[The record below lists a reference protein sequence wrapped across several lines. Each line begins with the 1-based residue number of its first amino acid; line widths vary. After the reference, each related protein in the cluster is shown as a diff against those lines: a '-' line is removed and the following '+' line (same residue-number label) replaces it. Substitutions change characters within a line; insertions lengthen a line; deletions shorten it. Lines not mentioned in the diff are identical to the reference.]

1 MRVPVSWLRS
11 YAPIPPDVSAAAI
24 GDALVRAGLEVERV
38 EAVGADVTGVVV
50 GEVVAYA
57 DEPQSNGRTIRWC
70 QVRVGE
76 GEEPRGI
83 VCGAANFRVGDRVAV
98 ALPGAVLAGG
108 FTITA
113 RKTYGHVSDGMMC
126 AVDELGLGSDHSGI
140 LVLPA
145 DAPLGADAMQ
155 LLAARDDVLDIA
167 VTPDRSYCLSV
178 RGVAREAATAFG
190 VGFRDPAGVEV
201 TAAVGGYPVR
211 IDDPTGCDRY
221 VARVV
226 RGVDPKAPS
235 PEWLVRRLTLAGMRS
250 ISLAVDVTNHV
261 MLDVGQPLHAFDAA
275 LLRGP
280 IAVRRARVEEK
291 LRSLDGVDR
300 ALHPDDLVIADD
312 SGPIALAGVMG
323 GESTEV
329 GPATTDILIEAAR
342 FEPVVVARAAR
353 RHKLP
358 SEAARRFER
367 GVDTD
372 LAAAAAELAVRLLVE
387 LGGGVAD
394 DAGTDADLR
403 RPRPPISL
411 DPALPSRIAGIEY
424 SRAAVAGRLRDVGC
438 AVTGDGPFSVVAPSW
453 RPDLREPIDLVEE
466 VVRLEGYDAIPP
478 VLPAAPA
485 GRGLTRDQ
493 RQRRAATR
501 ALAATGLIEVLS
513 YPFVAGAFL
522 DTFGLRAD
530 DARRSLVRVANALS
544 DDEPYL
550 RSTLLPGLL
559 ATLLRNLGRGATDVA
574 VFEAGAVFVAS
585 PFTDPPPTPVT
596 SQRPT
601 EAEIAA
607 LDAVLPHQPRHLAAA
622 VVGEVERS
630 GWAGPGRAVDWSD
643 AVADALLAA
652 RAAGTELGVRQAE
665 HAPWHPGRCAALLA
679 GDAIVGHA
687 GELHPRVL
695 AALGLPP
702 RVVAFELDLD
712 AVCAAAPE
720 VVAAPALS
728 TYPPAGRDVALV
740 VAAEVPQAAVAAAL
754 QAGAGDLLESLRLFD
769 VYTGAPIPSGSK
781 SLAYALRFRASDRTL
796 TDEEAN
802 VARDAAIAEAG
813 RRTGAVLR
821 S

>member
-11 YAPIPPDVSAAAI
+11 YAPIPADVPASVI
-24 GDALVRAGLEVERV
+24 SDALVRAGLEVERV
-38 EAVGADVTGVVV
+38 DAVGADVSGVVV
-50 GEVVAYA
+50 GEVVSYA
-57 DEPQSNGRTIRWC
+57 EEPQSNGRTIRWC
-70 QVRVGE
+70 QVRVADG
-76 GEEPRGI
+76 GDPRGI
-83 VCGAANFRVGDRVAV
+83 VCGAANFEVGDRVPV
-98 ALPGAVLAGG
+98 ALPGAVLPGG
-108 FTITA
+108 FVITA

-140 LVLPA
+140 LVLPPGT
-145 DAPLGADAMQ
+145 PLGADVMEV
-155 LLAARDDVLDIA
+155 LAARDDVLDIA

-190 VGFRDPAGVEV
+190 VAFRDPALVEV
-201 TAAVGGYPVR
+201 PVASGGHPVR
-211 IDDPTGCDRY
+211 IDDPAGCERY

-250 ISLAVDVTNHV
+250 ISLAVDITNHV

-275 LLRGP
+275 LLSGP
-280 IAVRRARVEEK
+280 IVVRRTRDDER

-300 ALHPDDLVIADD
+300 ALHPDDLVIADE

-329 GPATTDILIEAAR
+329 GPATTDILIEAAH
-342 FEPVVVARAAR
+342 FDPAVVARAAR

-367 GVDTD
+367 GVDTG

-394 DAGTDADLR
+394 DACTDIDLR

-411 DPALPSRIAGIEY
+411 DPTLPSRVAGIGY
-424 SRAAVAGRLRDVGC
+424 SAATVAGRLLEVGC
-438 AVTGDGPFSVVAPSW
+438 VVSGDGPFSVVAPSW

-485 GRGLTRDQ
+485 GRGLTREQ
-493 RQRRAATR
+493 RQRRAAAR
-501 ALAATGLIEVLS
+501 ALAATGLVEVLS
-513 YPFVAGAFL
+513 YPFVASEFL
-522 DTFGLRAD
+522 DTFGVSAD
-530 DARRSLVRVANALS
+530 DPRRLLVRVSNALS
-544 DDEPYL
+544 DDEPHL

-574 VFEAGAVFVAS
+574 VFEAGSVFFAS
-585 PFTDPPPTPVT
+585 PFTDAPPTPVT
-596 SQRPT
+596 TQRPT
-601 EAEIAA
+601 DLELAA
-607 LDAVLPHQPRHLAAA
+607 LDAVLPRQPRHLAA
-622 VVGEVERS
+622 VRVGEAERS
-630 GWAGPGRAVDWSD
+630 GWAGPGRPADWSD
-643 AVADALLAA
+643 AVAEAVLAA
-652 RAAGTELGVRQAE
+652 GAAGTGLSVRQVE
-665 HAPWHPGRCAALLA
+665 YAPWHPGRCAALLA
-679 GDAIVGHA
+679 DDVVVGHA

-695 AALGLPP
+695 AAVGLPP
-702 RVVAFELDLD
+702 RVVAFEFDLD

-720 VVAAPALS
+720 VVTAPSLA

-740 VAAEVPQAAVAAAL
+740 VAAAVPQAAVADAL
-754 QAGAGDLLESLRLFD
+754 RAGAGELLESLRLFD
-769 VYTGAPIPSGSK
+769 VYTGAPIAAGSK

-802 VARDAAIAEAG
+802 SARDAAVAEAG
-813 RRTGAVLR
+813 RRTGAILR